1 VRFFLELERRHD
13 LIKVDA
19 CMVKQTNKI
28 ASGEKKII
36 STNIKSPLAR
46 ILFTKDSYK
55 WGMLEN

>member
-1 VRFFLELERRHD
+1 MHGE
-13 LIKVDA
+13 
-19 CMVKQTNKI
+19 TNKQNI

-46 ILFTKDSYK
+46 MLFTKDSYK